1 MRTPD
6 PIAAAAQ
13 PADALVSSALARLT
27 QGIAPASIVGAYLD
41 WATHLAGSPS
51 KQYELLVKAQ
61 RKLSRFAHYAMQAA
75 SAQCEPCIEPLPQ
88 DRRFSHADW
97 QAWPYNLL
105 SQGFLLAQQWWW
117 NATTAVRGV
126 DAHHEYVVEF
136 MTRQCLDMFSPSNF
150 PWSNPEVLRETV
162 RRGGAN
168 LAQGAS
174 NWWDD
179 FLRLAANRP
188 PAGTERWRVG
198 ENLALTPG
206 KVVYRNR
213 LIELIQYAPQTE
225 TVRPE
230 PLLIVP
236 SWIMKYYILDLQPQN
251 SLVRYL
257 VEHGYSVF
265 MISWNNP
272 GAEDRELG
280 MDDYLRSGVLDAL
293 DAIGK
298 IVPRRR
304 VHALG
309 YCLGGTLLAMAGAL
323 LARGGDERLA
333 TLSLLASEIDFEEPG
348 ELSLFIDESQIS
360 FLEDLM
366 FTRGYLDG
374 KEMGSAFALLN
385 SKDLV
390 WSRMVRDYLMGERP
404 GVSDLAAW
412 NADATR
418 MPYRMHSEYLRRL
431 YLGNDLT
438 EGRYLVDGRPIALT
452 DIRAPMFVVGTQ
464 RDHVSPWRSV
474 YKVNLFTDTEVTFL
488 LTSGGHNVG
497 VVNPPGNGFAGSRYQ
512 VATRQEGDRYID
524 PETWSAATPARQSSW
539 WPEYLAW
546 LGARSGE
553 PVAPPAMGAAD
564 AGLPPLGDAPGRYV
578 LRD

>member
-6 PIAAAAQ
+6 PVAVAAQ
-13 PADALVSSALARLT
+13 PADAVVNSALARLT

-51 KQYELLVKAQ
+51 KQYELFVKAQ
-61 RKLSRFAHYAMQAA
+61 RKLSRFAQYAMQAA
-75 SAQCEPCIEPLPQ
+75 SAQCEACVEPLPQ
-88 DRRFSHADW
+88 DRRFSHPDW

-136 MTRQCLDMFSPSNF
+136 MTRQWLDMFSPSNF
-150 PWSNPEVLRETV
+150 SWSNPEVLRETL
-162 RRGGAN
+162 RRGGGN

-188 PAGTERWRVG
+188 PPGTERWRVG

-213 LIELIQYAPQTE
+213 LIELIQYAPQGAA
-225 TVRPE
+225 VRPE

-236 SWIMKYYILDLQPQN
+236 SWIMKYYILDLQPHN

-265 MISWNNP
+265 MISWKNP

-298 IVPRRR
+298 IVPGRRI
-304 VHALG
+304 HALG
-309 YCLGGTLLAMAGAL
+309 YCLGGTLLSMAGAL
-323 LARGGDERLA
+323 LARAGDERLA

-374 KEMGSAFALLN
+374 KEMGGAFALLN

-404 GVSDLAAW
+404 EVSDLAAW

-438 EGRYLVDGRPIALT
+438 AGRYLVDGRPI
-452 DIRAPMFVVGTQ
+452 DRKSVV
-464 RDHVSPWRSV
+464 
-474 YKVNLFTDTEVTFL
+474 
-488 LTSGGHNVG
+488 
-497 VVNPPGNGFAGSRYQ
+497 
-512 VATRQEGDRYID
+512 
-524 PETWSAATPARQSSW
+524 
-539 WPEYLAW
+539 
-546 LGARSGE
+546 
-553 PVAPPAMGAAD
+553 
-564 AGLPPLGDAPGRYV
+564 
-578 LRD
+578 

>member
-6 PIAAAAQ
+6 PVAVAAQ
-13 PADALVSSALARLT
+13 PADAVVNSALARLT
-27 QGIAPASIVGAYLD
+27 QGIAPASIIGAYLD

-51 KQYELLVKAQ
+51 KQYELLVKTQ
-61 RKLSRFAHYAMQAA
+61 RKLSRFAQYAMQAP
-75 SAQCEPCIEPLPQ
+75 SSQCEPCIEPLPQ
-88 DRRFSHADW
+88 DRRFSNPAW
-97 QAWPYNLL
+97 RVWPYNLL

-136 MTRQCLDMFSPSNF
+136 MTRQWLDMFSPSNF
-150 PWSNPEVLRETV
+150 PWSNPEVLRETA
-162 RRGGAN
+162 RRGGGN

-179 FLRLAANRP
+179 FLRLAANKP
-188 PAGTERWRVG
+188 PAGTEHWRVG

-213 LIELIQYAPQTE
+213 LIELIQYAPQGA

-236 SWIMKYYILDLQPQN
+236 SWIMKYYILDLQPHN

-265 MISWNNP
+265 MISWKNP

-293 DAIGK
+293 GAIGR
-298 IVPRRR
+298 IVPGRHI
-304 VHALG
+304 HALG

-323 LARGGDERLA
+323 LARTGDERLA

-374 KEMGSAFALLN
+374 KEMGGAFVLLN
-385 SKDLV
+385 SKDMV

-404 GVSDLAAW
+404 EVSDLAAW

-418 MPYRMHSEYLRRL
+418 LPYRMHSEYLRRL

-438 EGRYLVDGRPIALT
+438 EGRYLVDGRPIAPT

-474 YKVNLFTDTEVTFL
+474 YKANLFTDTEVTFL

-512 VATRQEGDRYID
+512 VATRHEGDRYID
-524 PETWSAATPARQSSW
+524 PETWSAATPARQGSW

-546 LGARSGE
+546 LDARSGV
-553 PVAPPAMGAAD
+553 PVAAPAMGAAG
-564 AGLPPLGDAPGRYV
+564 AGLPPLGDAPGHYV
-578 LRD
+578 LQD